1 MQIAGSLL
9 VKNIC
14 CEVVYIPNKM
24 EESLVNSPLQPDT
37 LGGVQI
43 CFLKWFLINY
53 KYTWLFPN
61 SQFCHLKKKKRKQ
74 IETLGTDRYA
84 VCI

>member
-24 EESLVNSPLQPDT
+24 EESIVTSLLQPDM
-37 LGGVQI
+37 LGGVQTHFLE
-43 CFLKWFLINY
+43 CF
-53 KYTWLFPN
+53 
-61 SQFCHLKKKKRKQ
+61 
-74 IETLGTDRYA
+74 
-84 VCI
+84 